1 MEQTVNNDKTY
12 IVVALD
18 NDGQIKEQINSLH
31 RVTRLQKRALIARL
45 LELGINV
52 FKNEL
57 AAAK

>member
-1 MEQTVNNDKTY
+1 MENNDKTY